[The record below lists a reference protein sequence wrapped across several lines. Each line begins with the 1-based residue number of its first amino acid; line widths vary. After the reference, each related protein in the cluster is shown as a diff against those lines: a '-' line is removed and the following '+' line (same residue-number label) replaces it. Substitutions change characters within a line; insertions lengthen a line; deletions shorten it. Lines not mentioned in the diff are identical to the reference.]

1 MSAAFSIL
9 FPDLWRSPMSNKP
22 LDGIRVLDLSRLLP
36 GPVASQVLADMG
48 AAVDKLEDIQGGD
61 YLRFMPP
68 HCDGVNAPFMALN
81 RGKRS
86 LALDLKKPSGKAT
99 FLKLISRYDVLIE
112 SFRPGVMEK
121 LGLGYETLKQVSP
134 KLVYCAI
141 TGYGQTGPLAHRAG
155 HDINYLARAGILG
168 LTGPDA
174 GPPQVFGVQ
183 LADVAG
189 AMSGVQQILAA
200 LLARVSTGQGRFL
213 DVSMCEAAIPYGV
226 FGLMS
231 AAVGDEVAQGGSALA
246 GSIAPFGTYK
256 TKDGRA
262 MALGAL
268 EPKFWAAF
276 CTMVGFDPDMS
287 ALMAGPHQ
295 VALKAQ
301 LATLFASRDFAE
313 WKAIAEESD
322 CCLEPVLTPEEVLED
337 AEHRAR
343 GSVREVNGVT
353 LVAVSPGLSEADF
366 EKPAPT
372 QGQQGRAVLT
382 EAGFT
387 AEEVEALL
395 REGVM
400 RIDG

>member
-1 MSAAFSIL
+1 
-9 FPDLWRSPMSNKP
+9 MSNKP
-22 LDGIRVLDLSRLLP
+22 LEGIRVLDLSRLLP

-134 KLVYCAI
+134 RLVYCAI

-200 LLARVSTGQGRFL
+200 LFARASTGQGRFL

-343 GSVREVNGVT
+343 GSVREVNGVS
-353 LVAVSPGLSEADF
+353 LVAVSPGLGKADF
-366 EKPAPT
+366 ERPAPT
-372 QGQQGRAVLT
+372 QGQHGRAVLT

-387 AEEVEALL
+387 SEEVEALL

>member
-1 MSAAFSIL
+1 
-9 FPDLWRSPMSNKP
+9 MSNKP

-36 GPVASQVLADMG
+36 GPVATQVLADMG
-48 AAVDKLEDIQGGD
+48 ASVDKLEDIQGGD

>member
-1 MSAAFSIL
+1 
-9 FPDLWRSPMSNKP
+9 MSNKP

-48 AAVDKLEDIQGGD
+48 ASVDKLEDIQGGD

-121 LGLGYETLKQVSP
+121 LGLGYEALHALNP

-213 DVSMCEAAIPYGV
+213 DVSMCEASIPYGI

-231 AAVGDEVAQGGSALA
+231 ASVGEEVAQGGSALA

-301 LATLFASRDFAE
+301 LATLFASRTFAE

-322 CCLEPVLTPEEVLED
+322 CCLEPVLSPEEMLEE
-337 AEHRAR
+337 ASHRAR
-343 GSVREVNGVT
+343 GSVRDVNGIA

-366 EKPAPT
+366 EKPAPA
-372 QGQQGRAVLT
+372 QGQQGRAVLQ

>member
-1 MSAAFSIL
+1 MS
-9 FPDLWRSPMSNKP
+9 KP

-48 AAVDKLEDIQGGD
+48 ATVDKLEDIQGGD

-134 KLVYCAI
+134 RLVYCAI

-200 LLARVSTGQGRFL
+200 LFARASTGQGRFL

-231 AAVGDEVAQGGSALA
+231 AAVGEEVAQGGSALA

-301 LATLFASRDFAE
+301 LATLFASRGFAE

-322 CCLEPVLTPEEVLED
+322 FCLEPVLTPEEVLVD

-343 GSVREVNGVT
+343 GSVREVNGVS

-366 EKPAPT
+366 EKPAPA
-372 QGQQGRAVLT
+372 QGQQGRAVLQ

-400 RIDG
+400 RIEG

>member
-1 MSAAFSIL
+1 
-9 FPDLWRSPMSNKP
+9 MSNKP

>member
-1 MSAAFSIL
+1 MS
-9 FPDLWRSPMSNKP
+9 PKP

-48 AAVDKLEDIQGGD
+48 ASVDKLEDTQGGD

-68 HCDGVNAPFMALN
+68 HYDGTNAPFMALN

-86 LALDLKKPSGKAT
+86 LSLDLKQPVGKAT

-121 LGLGYETLKQVSP
+121 LGLGYETLQAVHP

-168 LTGPDA
+168 LTGPEA

-189 AMSGVQQILAA
+189 AMSGVQNILAA
-200 LLARVSTGQGRFL
+200 LLARVSTGEGRFL
-213 DVSMCEAAIPYGV
+213 DISMCEAAIPYGV

-231 AAVGDEVAQGGSALA
+231 AAVGEEVAQGGSALA
-246 GSIAPFGTYK
+246 GSNAPFGTYK

-276 CTMVGFDPDMS
+276 CTIVGFDPDMS

-295 VALKAQ
+295 VDLKAQ
-301 LATLFASRDFAE
+301 LSALFLSRTFAE

-322 CCLEPVLTPEEVLED
+322 CCLEPVLSPEEALND
-337 AEHRAR
+337 TMHHAR
-343 GSVREVNGVT
+343 GSMAVVDGLT
-353 LVAVSPGLSEADF
+353 LVGVSPGGDAESFARR
-366 EKPAPT
+366 AP
-372 QGQQGRAVLT
+372 GHGAQGREVLT

-387 AEEVEALL
+387 GDEVEALL
-395 REGVM
+395 RDRVL
-400 RIDG
+400 RIG

>member
-1 MSAAFSIL
+1 
-9 FPDLWRSPMSNKP
+9 
-22 LDGIRVLDLSRLLP
+22 
-36 GPVASQVLADMG
+36 
-48 AAVDKLEDIQGGD
+48 
-61 YLRFMPP
+61 MPP

-86 LALDLKKPSGKAT
+86 LALDLKKPSGKAI

-134 KLVYCAI
+134 RLVYCAI

-343 GSVREVNGVT
+343 GSVREVNGVS
-353 LVAVSPGLSEADF
+353 LVAVSPGLGEADF
-366 EKPAPT
+366 ERPAPT

-387 AEEVEALL
+387 SEEVDALL
-395 REGVM
+395 RDGVM
-400 RIDG
+400 RIVG

>member
-1 MSAAFSIL
+1 
-9 FPDLWRSPMSNKP
+9 
-22 LDGIRVLDLSRLLP
+22 
-36 GPVASQVLADMG
+36 
-48 AAVDKLEDIQGGD
+48 
-61 YLRFMPP
+61 
-68 HCDGVNAPFMALN
+68 
-81 RGKRS
+81 
-86 LALDLKKPSGKAT
+86 
-99 FLKLISRYDVLIE
+99 
-112 SFRPGVMEK
+112 
-121 LGLGYETLKQVSP
+121 
-134 KLVYCAI
+134 
-141 TGYGQTGPLAHRAG
+141 
-155 HDINYLARAGILG
+155 
-168 LTGPDA
+168 
-174 GPPQVFGVQ
+174 
-183 LADVAG
+183 
-189 AMSGVQQILAA
+189 
-200 LLARVSTGQGRFL
+200 
-213 DVSMCEAAIPYGV
+213 
-226 FGLMS
+226 
-231 AAVGDEVAQGGSALA
+231 
-246 GSIAPFGTYK
+246 
-256 TKDGRA
+256 
-262 MALGAL
+262 
-268 EPKFWAAF
+268 
-276 CTMVGFDPDMS
+276 MVGFDPDMS

-353 LVAVSPGLSEADF
+353 LVAVSPRLSEADF

>member
-1 MSAAFSIL
+1 MS
-9 FPDLWRSPMSNKP
+9 PKP
-22 LDGIRVLDLSRLLP
+22 LHGVRVLDLSRLLP

-48 AAVDKLEDIQGGD
+48 ASVDKLEDIQGGD

-86 LALDLKKPSGKAT
+86 LALDLKKATGKAT
-99 FLKLISRYDVLIE
+99 FLKLIAHYDVLIE

-121 LGLGYETLKQVSP
+121 LGLGYEVLKKAHPTLI
-134 KLVYCAI
+134 YCAI

-155 HDINYLARAGILG
+155 HDINYLARAGLLG
-168 LTGPDA
+168 LTGPQA

-200 LLARVSTGQGRFL
+200 LFARVSSGEGRFL
-213 DVSMCEAAIPYGV
+213 DVSMCEAAIPYGL

-231 AAVGDEVAQGGSALA
+231 AAVGEEVAQGGSALA
-246 GSIAPFGTYK
+246 GSIAPFGTYN

-301 LATLFASRDFAE
+301 LAALFASKTFAE
-313 WKAIAEESD
+313 WNAIAEESD
-322 CCLEPVLTPEEVLED
+322 CCLEPVLSPEEMLED
-337 AEHRAR
+337 AAHRAR
-343 GSVREVNGVT
+343 GSVREVNGVS

-366 EKPAPT
+366 EKPSPA
-372 QGQQGRAVLT
+372 QGQHGRTVLV

-387 AEEVEALL
+387 AEEVDALL